1 MEFSSKILTNQ
12 ILFMLAQSDYFPEK
26 KMLFD
31 QYLAF
36 KIMSGVIL
44 FTGAIIFSLI
54 PLALAALR
62 NKFVKEEF
70 IVQILDIINGFGGG
84 ALLSSGFLHLLRK
97 LHFFNF

>member
-1 MEFSSKILTNQ
+1 
-12 ILFMLAQSDYFPEK
+12 
-26 KMLFD
+26 MLFD

-62 NKFVKEEF
+62 NKFIKEEF

-97 LHFFNF
+97 FQKILTFKLKATKS